1 MKLLAVGI
9 LIFLVTVVVLELL
22 LYALRTLRNPYAVKT
37 KKRVKALSTY
47 EQRRE
52 TVDIERNRALS
63 SVPLLEKILAFMP
76 GIRKL
81 DRMIVQARAS
91 YPPGFFVL
99 LSLLLFMT
107 TFLFGKLLFTHPAA
121 RLLTAL
127 LAATAPFY
135 YLKFRHKQQMAKFER
150 QLPDALDLIARSLRA
165 GHALTGGMKIV
176 ADEFNDPLGPEF
188 DQTLDEINFGPSVTQ
203 ALKNLA
209 ARVDNPDLSLFVT
222 VVILQ
227 RETGGNLAEVM
238 ENLADI
244 IRQRFK
250 FRGKVRAISAE
261 GKTTAMVLV
270 AIPCLVAV
278 ALFFINPDYID
289 ILLTEPLGKLFLGI
303 AVLMMFLGILV
314 IRRMIRIEV

>member
-1 MKLLAVGI
+1 M
-9 LIFLVTVVVLELL
+9 
-22 LYALRTLRNPYAVKT
+22 
-37 KKRVKALSTY
+37 
-47 EQRRE
+47 
-52 TVDIERNRALS
+52 
-63 SVPLLEKILAFMP
+63 
-76 GIRKL
+76 
-81 DRMIVQARAS
+81 
-91 YPPGFFVL
+91 
-99 LSLLLFMT
+99 LF
-107 TFLFGKLLFTHPAA
+107 
-121 RLLTAL
+121 RS
-127 LAATAPFY
+127 
-135 YLKFRHKQQMAKFER
+135 R

-278 ALFFINPDYID
+278 ALVFINPDYID

-303 AVLMMFLGILV
+303 AVFMMFLGILV